1 MFKDQQPYVIV
12 EHHHQWLEITLN
24 RPDSFNALSQ
34 QMMHHLQMA
43 IDLANTQE
51 DLTCIII
58 KAKGKAF
65 AQGMTSNKCRPL
77 LRQIITKRYFISAAT
92 LCNPLWHA
100 PFLSLLKCRG

>member
-34 QMMHHLQMA
+34 EMMHHLQIA
-43 IDLANTQE
+43 IDQANNKKT
-51 DLTCIII
+51 LPVLLLRP
-58 KAKGKAF
+58 KAKLF

-77 LRQIITKRYFISAAT
+77 LRQIITKHYFISAAT

-100 PFLSLLKCRG
+100 PFQ